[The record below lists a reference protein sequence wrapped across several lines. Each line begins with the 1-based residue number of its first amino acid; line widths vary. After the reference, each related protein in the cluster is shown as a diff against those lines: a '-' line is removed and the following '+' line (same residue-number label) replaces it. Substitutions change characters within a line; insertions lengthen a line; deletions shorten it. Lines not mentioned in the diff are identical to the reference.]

1 MRELRAKA
9 GMLPTVRGLPEK
21 EGGFGRKGGSSLMKG
36 EAGKTRV
43 VVSKGGEVRVVNNI
57 E

>member
-1 MRELRAKA
+1 MRELRTKA

-21 EGGFGRKGGSSLMKG
+21 EGGFGRKGGSSLMKE